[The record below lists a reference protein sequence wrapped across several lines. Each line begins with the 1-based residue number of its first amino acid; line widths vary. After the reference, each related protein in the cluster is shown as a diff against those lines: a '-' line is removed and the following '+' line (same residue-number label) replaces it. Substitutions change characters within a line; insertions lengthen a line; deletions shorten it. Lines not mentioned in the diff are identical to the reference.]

1 MSDKPL
7 VQQALAQEL
16 ADLVLA
22 VAGIDANAERQE
34 AKRLEEGSSESKD
47 SGNADS
53 EQASASARALSK
65 ARARSA
71 LDFYKGFWD
80 TMHTEWMGLDKYR
93 YVSSVASLPANKL
106 GSTSTTS

>member
-22 VAGIDANAERQE
+22 VAGIDAGAERQE
-34 AKRLEEGSSESKD
+34 AKKREEGSSESKENT
-47 SGNADS
+47 SADGG
-53 EQASASARALSK
+53 EASASARAPSE

-93 YVSSVASLPANKL
+93 YVIRAAKGAQLTL
-106 GSTSTTS
+106 